1 MIPAALKNTILLLLL
16 GTRLVYSASNIDKVL
31 VHPEELRQEGY
42 WGATYHGECDIQLYE
57 GYGANAGL
65 SFEFEGSGVVV
76 RLLHCSNC
84 AQVEITIDNSMST
97 TVNLS
102 VPNDVNDG
110 FKCPQ
115 DAPSFFFTK
124 LEHTNHVIEIN
135 RLDSNLDHE
144 FKVLELEYLKTNKE
158 KADFLSGLLLEA
170 KKAGRAVKGV
180 AEDAANAFDDLKDLG
195 VQYIVDNVIKWSS
208 FRKEGRESDC
218 GSYFKCTEAGS
229 CQPPSWRPCETRKSG
244 DGD

>member
-1 MIPAALKNTILLLLL
+1 MIPAALNNTILLLLL

-84 AQVEITIDNSMST
+84 AQVEITIDDSMST

-115 DAPSFFFTK
+115 NAPSFFFTE

-135 RLDSNLDHE
+135 RLDSNLDRE
-144 FKVLELEYLKTNKE
+144 FKVLELEYLKINKE
-158 KADFLSGLLLEA
+158 KADYLSYLLLKA
-170 KKAGRAVKGV
+170 KDAGRKVKGA
-180 AEDAANAFDDLKDLG
+180 AEDAFKDLE
-195 VQYIVDNVIKWSS
+195 VQYIVDTVIRWSR
-208 FRKEGRESDC
+208 FRKAGRESHC

-229 CQPPSWRPCETRKSG
+229 CQPPSWRPCKTRKSG